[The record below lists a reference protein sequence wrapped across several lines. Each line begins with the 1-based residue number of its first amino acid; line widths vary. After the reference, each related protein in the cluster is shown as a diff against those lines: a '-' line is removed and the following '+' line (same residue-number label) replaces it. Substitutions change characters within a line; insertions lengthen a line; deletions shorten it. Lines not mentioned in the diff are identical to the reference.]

1 MSDRPSQPTAER
13 LAAPATLVIDL
24 DGTMVDTVAD
34 LSRALNQLLAT
45 QDLGGLAEG
54 TVRKLVGR
62 GIGRLVEWGIEAA
75 GGRPDGQQLPELVQA
90 FKDIY
95 ERDPAGHSV
104 PYDGVIET
112 LARWRGEAHTMAV
125 CTNKPQHASE
135 LILRDLALAP
145 YFQAVAGGDRFETR
159 KPDGR
164 HVTGTIELA
173 GGDPERAV
181 MIGDSITDLDA
192 ARAAGIPIV
201 LVDYGYTAQ
210 PAADLG
216 ADAVV
221 SSFTE
226 IPALLP
232 GLLDGRA

>member
-1 MSDRPSQPTAER
+1 MSDPTADR
-13 LAAPATLVIDL
+13 LDAPATLIIDL
-24 DGTMVDTVAD
+24 DGTLVDTVAD
-34 LSRALNQLLAT
+34 LTTALNRLLASL
-45 QDLGGLAEG
+45 DLCALSEV

-62 GIGRLVEWGIEAA
+62 GVGQLVAWGIEAA

-90 FKDIY
+90 YKDIY
-95 ERDPAGHSV
+95 ERDPVSHSS
-104 PYDGVIET
+104 PYPGVLDT
-112 LARWRGEAHTMAV
+112 LARWQSETHTLAV
-125 CTNKPQHASE
+125 CTNKPQVPSDK
-135 LILRDLALAP
+135 ILRELALMP
-145 YFQAVAGGDRFETR
+145 YFAAVAGGDRFKVR
-159 KPDGR
+159 KPDGG
-164 HVTGTIELA
+164 HITATIELA

-181 MIGDSITDLDA
+181 MIGDSRTDLDA
-192 ARAAGIPIV
+192 ARDASVPIV

-232 GLLDGRA
+232 GLLASRR